1 MNIRMEIKQNY
12 EALNQSQK
20 RVADTFLRHPD
31 VLTMSIAEIAAQ
43 SDTSASAITRFV
55 RKFGYE
61 GLDTFRIAMAQSSNA
76 IASNEIIEID
86 PIVQKN
92 DDLSTIID
100 KVAVM
105 LSTTVS
111 DTANFLDEKVIQE
124 AISALKKARR
134 IYLIGVGSS
143 GVIACDLAHKF
154 NRAGFL
160 ALHSWD
166 GHMVMENLAYLNE
179 QDVVLSFSYSGET
192 KEVLA
197 ALDIARERGAQS
209 YIVTKNQSNEISKR
223 VSGVIAIPTTEHL
236 LRVGAIASF
245 ESSFQV
251 ATVLYLGVIEEMIGP
266 KLTKRMKKTAENIKK
281 LNEVRKN

>member
-1 MNIRMEIKQNY
+1 
-12 EALNQSQK
+12 
-20 RVADTFLRHPD
+20 
-31 VLTMSIAEIAAQ
+31 
-43 SDTSASAITRFV
+43 V

-143 GVIACDLAHKF
+143 GVIAYDLAHKF

-160 ALHSWD
+160 ALISWD
-166 GHMVMENLAYLNE
+166 GHMVKIWLTSM
-179 QDVVLSFSYSGET
+179 
-192 KEVLA
+192 
-197 ALDIARERGAQS
+197 
-209 YIVTKNQSNEISKR
+209 SK
-223 VSGVIAIPTTEHL
+223 TL
-236 LRVGAIASF
+236 F
-245 ESSFQV
+245 
-251 ATVLYLGVIEEMIGP
+251 
-266 KLTKRMKKTAENIKK
+266 
-281 LNEVRKN
+281 

>member
-20 RVADTFLRHPD
+20 RVAGTFLRHPD

-76 IASNEIIEID
+76 IASNDIIEID

-143 GVIACDLAHKF
+143 GVIAYDLAHKF

-281 LNEVRKN
+281 IK

>member
-55 RKFGYE
+55 RKFGYD
-61 GLDTFRIAMAQSSNA
+61 GLDTFRIAMAQSSHTV
-76 IASNEIIEID
+76 ASSDIIEID

-92 DDLSTIID
+92 DDLSMIID

-111 DTANFLDEKVIQE
+111 DTANFLDEKVIQD
-124 AISALKKARR
+124 AIFALKKARR

-143 GVIACDLAHKF
+143 GVIAYDLAHKF

-209 YIVTKNQSNEISKR
+209 YIITKNQSDELSER

-245 ESSFQV
+245 ESSFQA

-266 KLTKRMKKTAENIKK
+266 KLTERMKETAENIKK
-281 LNEVRKN
+281 IK

>member
-20 RVADTFLRHPD
+20 RVADTFLRHSD

-76 IASNEIIEID
+76 IASNDIIEID

-143 GVIACDLAHKF
+143 GVIAYDLAHKF

-281 LNEVRKN
+281 IK

>member
-124 AISALKKARR
+124 AISALKKASR

-143 GVIACDLAHKF
+143 GVIAYDLAHKF

-281 LNEVRKN
+281 IK

>member
-124 AISALKKARR
+124 AISALKKAMR

-143 GVIACDLAHKF
+143 GVIAYDLAHKF

-281 LNEVRKN
+281 IK

>member
-31 VLTMSIAEIAAQ
+31 VLTMSIAEIAAK

-55 RKFGYE
+55 RKFGYD
-61 GLDTFRIAMAQSSNA
+61 GLDTFRIAMAQSSHTV
-76 IASNEIIEID
+76 ASSDIIEID

-143 GVIACDLAHKF
+143 GVIAYDLAHKF

-281 LNEVRKN
+281 IK

>member
-55 RKFGYE
+55 RKFGYD
-61 GLDTFRIAMAQSSNA
+61 GLDTFRIAMAQSSHTV
-76 IASNEIIEID
+76 ASSDIIEID

-92 DDLSTIID
+92 DDLSMIID

-111 DTANFLDEKVIQE
+111 DTANFLDEKVIQDS
-124 AISALKKARR
+124 IFALKKARR

-143 GVIACDLAHKF
+143 GVIAYDLAHKF

-281 LNEVRKN
+281 IK

>member
-281 LNEVRKN
+281 IK

>member
-76 IASNEIIEID
+76 IASNDIIEID

-143 GVIACDLAHKF
+143 GVIAYDLAHKF

-166 GHMVMENLAYLNE
+166 GHMVIENLAYLNE

-281 LNEVRKN
+281 IK

>member
-55 RKFGYE
+55 RKFGYD
-61 GLDTFRIAMAQSSNA
+61 GLDTFRIAMAQSSHTV
-76 IASNEIIEID
+76 ASSDIIEID

-92 DDLSTIID
+92 DDLSMIID

-143 GVIACDLAHKF
+143 GVIAYDLAHKF

-209 YIVTKNQSNEISKR
+209 YIITKNQSDELSER

-266 KLTKRMKKTAENIKK
+266 KLTERMKETAENIKK
-281 LNEVRKN
+281 IK

>member
-76 IASNEIIEID
+76 IASNDIIEID

-124 AISALKKARR
+124 AISALKKASR

-143 GVIACDLAHKF
+143 GVIAYDLAHKF

-281 LNEVRKN
+281 IK

>member
-76 IASNEIIEID
+76 IASNDIIEID
-86 PIVQKN
+86 PIAQKN

-143 GVIACDLAHKF
+143 GVIAYDLAHKF

-281 LNEVRKN
+281 IK

>member
-143 GVIACDLAHKF
+143 GVIAYDLAHKF

>member
-266 KLTKRMKKTAENIKK
+266 KLTKRMKKTTENIKK
-281 LNEVRKN
+281 IK

>member
-76 IASNEIIEID
+76 IASNDIIEID

-143 GVIACDLAHKF
+143 GVIAYDLAHKF

-281 LNEVRKN
+281 IK

>member
-76 IASNEIIEID
+76 IASNDIIEID

-143 GVIACDLAHKF
+143 GVIAYDLAHKF
-154 NRAGFL
+154 NRTGFL

-281 LNEVRKN
+281 IK

>member
-124 AISALKKARR
+124 AISALKKERR

-143 GVIACDLAHKF
+143 GVIAYDLAHKF

-281 LNEVRKN
+281 IK

>member
-76 IASNEIIEID
+76 IASNDIIEID

-143 GVIACDLAHKF
+143 GVIAYDLAHKF

-223 VSGVIAIPTTEHL
+223 VSDVIAIPTTEHL

-281 LNEVRKN
+281 IK

>member
-76 IASNEIIEID
+76 IASNDIIEID

-124 AISALKKARR
+124 AISALKKAWR

-143 GVIACDLAHKF
+143 GVIAYDLAHKF

-223 VSGVIAIPTTEHL
+223 VSGVIPIPTTEHL

-281 LNEVRKN
+281 IK

>member
-76 IASNEIIEID
+76 IASNDIIEID

-143 GVIACDLAHKF
+143 GVIAYDLAHKF

-166 GHMVMENLAYLNE
+166 GYMVMENLAYLNE

-281 LNEVRKN
+281 IK

>member
-76 IASNEIIEID
+76 IASNDIIEID

-143 GVIACDLAHKF
+143 GVIAYDLAHKF

-245 ESSFQV
+245 ESSFHV

-281 LNEVRKN
+281 IK

>member
-1 MNIRMEIKQNY
+1 MNIRIEIKQNY

-143 GVIACDLAHKF
+143 GVIAYDLAHKF

-281 LNEVRKN
+281 IK

>member
-143 GVIACDLAHKF
+143 GVIAYDLAHKF

-281 LNEVRKN
+281 IK

>member
-76 IASNEIIEID
+76 IASTDIIEID

-143 GVIACDLAHKF
+143 GVIAYDLAHKF

-281 LNEVRKN
+281 IK

>member
-31 VLTMSIAEIAAQ
+31 VLTMSIAEIAAK

-55 RKFGYE
+55 RKFGYD
-61 GLDTFRIAMAQSSNA
+61 GLDTFRIAMAQSSHTV
-76 IASNEIIEID
+76 ASSDIISID

-143 GVIACDLAHKF
+143 GVIAYDLAHKF

-281 LNEVRKN
+281 IK

>member
-76 IASNEIIEID
+76 IASNDIIEID

-143 GVIACDLAHKF
+143 GVIAYDLAHKF

-266 KLTKRMKKTAENIKK
+266 KLTKHMKKTAENIKK
-281 LNEVRKN
+281 IK

>member
-20 RVADTFLRHPD
+20 READTFLRHPD

-76 IASNEIIEID
+76 IASNDIIEID

-143 GVIACDLAHKF
+143 GVIAYDLAHKF

-223 VSGVIAIPTTEHL
+223 VSGVIPIPTTEHL

-281 LNEVRKN
+281 IK

>member
-76 IASNEIIEID
+76 IASNDIIEID

-124 AISALKKARR
+124 SISALKKARR

-143 GVIACDLAHKF
+143 GVIAYDLAHKF

-281 LNEVRKN
+281 IK

>member
-76 IASNEIIEID
+76 IASNDIIEID

-281 LNEVRKN
+281 IK

>member
-55 RKFGYE
+55 RKFGYD
-61 GLDTFRIAMAQSSNA
+61 GLDTFRIAMAQSSHTV
-76 IASNEIIEID
+76 ASSDIIEID

-92 DDLSTIID
+92 DDLSMIID

-111 DTANFLDEKVIQE
+111 DTANFLDEKVIQD
-124 AISALKKARR
+124 AIFGLKKARR

-143 GVIACDLAHKF
+143 GVIAYDLAHKF

-209 YIVTKNQSNEISKR
+209 YIITKNQSDELSGR

-266 KLTKRMKKTAENIKK
+266 KLTERMKETAENIKK
-281 LNEVRKN
+281 IK

>member
-31 VLTMSIAEIAAQ
+31 VLMMSIAEIAAQ

-143 GVIACDLAHKF
+143 GVIAYDLAHKF

-281 LNEVRKN
+281 IK

>member
-1 MNIRMEIKQNY
+1 M
-12 EALNQSQK
+12 
-20 RVADTFLRHPD
+20 RHPD

-143 GVIACDLAHKF
+143 GVIAYDLAHKF

>member
-76 IASNEIIEID
+76 IASNDIIEID

-143 GVIACDLAHKF
+143 GVIAYDLAHKF

-281 LNEVRKN
+281 LNEV

>member
-76 IASNEIIEID
+76 IASNDIIEID

-143 GVIACDLAHKF
+143 GVIAYDLAHKF

-166 GHMVMENLAYLNE
+166 GRMVMENLAYLNE

-281 LNEVRKN
+281 IK

>member
-154 NRAGFL
+154 NRAGYL

-281 LNEVRKN
+281 IK

>member
-1 MNIRMEIKQNY
+1 
-12 EALNQSQK
+12 
-20 RVADTFLRHPD
+20 
-31 VLTMSIAEIAAQ
+31 
-43 SDTSASAITRFV
+43 
-55 RKFGYE
+55 
-61 GLDTFRIAMAQSSNA
+61 
-76 IASNEIIEID
+76 
-86 PIVQKN
+86 
-92 DDLSTIID
+92 
-100 KVAVM
+100 
-105 LSTTVS
+105 
-111 DTANFLDEKVIQE
+111 
-124 AISALKKARR
+124 
-134 IYLIGVGSS
+134 
-143 GVIACDLAHKF
+143 
-154 NRAGFL
+154 
-160 ALHSWD
+160 
-166 GHMVMENLAYLNE
+166 MVMENLAYLNE

>member
-1 MNIRMEIKQNY
+1 MEIKQNY

-76 IASNEIIEID
+76 IASNDIIEID

-143 GVIACDLAHKF
+143 GVIAYDLAHKF

-281 LNEVRKN
+281 IK